1 MAAVFI
7 RNRCFVQ
14 RISQTPYYLLT
25 GRKPNLSKMNVFGT
39 VCYGYVHGHKKK
51 LDPRSKAGIFVGYEK
66 NSSSFLVYYP
76 SERKVQRHGL
86 VTFTDYFQK
95 NLEKSKNDDNNNN
108 IIINDNNDNIT
119 NQNDVPENN
128 NISNVPE
135 NINMPADVIKN
146 DNDNDNFINSE
157 IRDPAEEQ
165 TNIPIARQNP
175 IRIHHQPEYL
185 KDYVKTVDTGACY
198 VDFCYKAA
206 PKTYNEAISSDE
218 ADLWK
223 KAMDEEMSSLEENK
237 TYEVVDLP
245 EGKHSVGGRWV
256 YAVKQGP
263 DDKDVFK
270 ARFVAKGFSQ
280 TYGVDYFSTF
290 APTARLSTI
299 RMVIQIAVS
308 SNYLIHQMD
317 VKSAYLNAPID
328 CELYMDQPKGYE
340 LFSNDGSK
348 YVFKL
353 QKSLYGLKQSASNWR
368 EVLCQFF
375 LDHGCLQSKTDP
387 CIFLMNSKR

>member
-1 MAAVFI
+1 MLIDSGAPSYLWSYAVMAAVFI

-185 KDYVKTVDTGACY
+185 KDYVKTVDSVERVTSIF
-198 VDFCYKAA
+198 VIKML
-206 PKTYNEAISSDE
+206 PKHT
-218 ADLWK
+218 
-223 KAMDEEMSSLEENK
+223 M
-237 TYEVVDLP
+237 
-245 EGKHSVGGRWV
+245 
-256 YAVKQGP
+256 
-263 DDKDVFK
+263 
-270 ARFVAKGFSQ
+270 
-280 TYGVDYFSTF
+280 
-290 APTARLSTI
+290 
-299 RMVIQIAVS
+299 
-308 SNYLIHQMD
+308 
-317 VKSAYLNAPID
+317 
-328 CELYMDQPKGYE
+328 
-340 LFSNDGSK
+340 
-348 YVFKL
+348 
-353 QKSLYGLKQSASNWR
+353 
-368 EVLCQFF
+368 
-375 LDHGCLQSKTDP
+375 
-387 CIFLMNSKR
+387 